1 MKRHFVLPH
10 GTIKDLSLDFFWDDD
25 TGEITGKSATE
36 VIEAAKI
43 AKESGLF
50 YPPGGTG
57 YVIVDPF
64 KNIGELAVIL
74 DPYVLTDDLKYAAS
88 KVEKIP
94 DDEFFQPVDLDG
106 NPVDLLMVN

>member
-10 GTIKDLSLDFFWDDD
+10 GTIKGLNLDFYWDDV
-25 TGEITGKSATE
+25 TGEITGKSAAE
-36 VIEAAKI
+36 VIDI
-43 AKESGLF
+43 ATTSKENGCF

-57 YVIVDPF
+57 YVVLDPF
-64 KNIGELAVIL
+64 KNMGELAVVL
-74 DPYVLTDDLKYAAS
+74 DPYVLTDELKAAAE

-106 NPVDLLMVN
+106 NPVDLLLLH